1 MTLKSKD
8 KRKFSGSIKNCLEG
22 INFVITNESNFKKEI
37 VIGIIALLL
46 SYILKISRIE
56 FIIILIMIALVLTS
70 EIINTSI
77 EKVVDLYTKDYNNL
91 AKIAKDVSAG
101 SVLVMSLFSL
111 LVGVIIFLPKIIN
124 VLGG

>member
-101 SVLVMSLFSL
+101 SVLVMSIFSL
-111 LVGVIIFLPKIIN
+111 LVGIIIFLPKIIN

>member
-1 MTLKSKD
+1 MNLKSKD
-8 KRKFSGSIKNCLEG
+8 KRKFSSSIKNCLEG

-101 SVLVMSLFSL
+101 SVLVMSIFSL
-111 LVGVIIFLPKIIN
+111 LVGATVFLPKIIN

>member
-37 VIGIIALLL
+37 AIGIIALLL

-101 SVLVMSLFSL
+101 SVLVMSIFSL

>member
-101 SVLVMSLFSL
+101 SVLVMSIFSL
-111 LVGVIIFLPKIIN
+111 LVGAIIFLPKIIN

>member
-8 KRKFSGSIKNCLEG
+8 KRKFSSSIKYCLEG

-37 VIGIIALLL
+37 AIGIIALLL

-91 AKIAKDVSAG
+91 AKTAKDVSAG
-101 SVLVMSLFSL
+101 SVLVMSIFSL

>member
-8 KRKFSGSIKNCLEG
+8 KRKFSSSIKYCLGG

-56 FIIILIMIALVLTS
+56 FTIILIMIALVLTS

-101 SVLVMSLFSL
+101 SVLVMSIFSL

>member
-1 MTLKSKD
+1 MNLKSKD
-8 KRKFSGSIKNCLEG
+8 KRKFSSSIKYCLEG

-77 EKVVDLYTKDYNNL
+77 EKVVDLYTKDYDNL

-101 SVLVMSLFSL
+101 SVLVMSIFSL

>member
-1 MTLKSKD
+1 MNLKSKD
-8 KRKFSGSIKNCLEG
+8 KRKFSSSIKNCLEG

-77 EKVVDLYTKDYNNL
+77 EKVVDLYTRDYNNL

-101 SVLVMSLFSL
+101 SVLVMSIFSL

>member
-56 FIIILIMIALVLTS
+56 FIIILIMISLVLTS

-101 SVLVMSLFSL
+101 SVLVMSIFSL
-111 LVGVIIFLPKIIN
+111 LVGAIIFLPKIIN

>member
-8 KRKFSGSIKNCLEG
+8 KRKFSSSIKNCLEG

-101 SVLVMSLFSL
+101 SVLVMSIFSL

>member
-22 INFVITNESNFKKEI
+22 INFVITNESNFKIEI

-101 SVLVMSLFSL
+101 SVLVILYSFN
-111 LVGVIIFLPKIIN
+111 INIFGMI
-124 VLGG
+124 GGLI

>member
-1 MTLKSKD
+1 MNLKSKD
-8 KRKFSGSIKNCLEG
+8 KRKFSSSIKNCLEG

-37 VIGIIALLL
+37 AIGIIALLL

-101 SVLVMSLFSL
+101 SVLVMSIFSL
-111 LVGVIIFLPKIIN
+111 LVGATVFLPKIIN

>member
-56 FIIILIMIALVLTS
+56 FIIILIMIDLVLTS

-101 SVLVMSLFSL
+101 SVLVMSIFSL
-111 LVGVIIFLPKIIN
+111 LVGAIIFLPKIVN

>member
-8 KRKFSGSIKNCLEG
+8 KRKFSSSIKYCLEG

-77 EKVVDLYTKDYNNL
+77 EKVVDLYTKDYSNL

-101 SVLVMSLFSL
+101 SVLVMSIFSL
-111 LVGVIIFLPKIIN
+111 LVGIIIFLPKIIN

>member
-8 KRKFSGSIKNCLEG
+8 KRKFSSSIKYCLEG
-22 INFVITNESNFKKEI
+22 INFVITNESNFKIEI

-101 SVLVMSLFSL
+101 SVLVMSIFSL

>member
-37 VIGIIALLL
+37 AIGIIALLL

-101 SVLVMSLFSL
+101 SVLVMSIFSL
-111 LVGVIIFLPKIIN
+111 LVGIIIFLPKIIN

>member
-77 EKVVDLYTKDYNNL
+77 EKVVDLYTKDYSNL

-101 SVLVMSLFSL
+101 SVLVMSIFSL

>member
-77 EKVVDLYTKDYNNL
+77 EKVVDLYTKDYNNI

-101 SVLVMSLFSL
+101 SVLVMSIFSL
-111 LVGVIIFLPKIIN
+111 LVGIIIFLPKIIN

>member
-1 MTLKSKD
+1 MNLKSKD
-8 KRKFSGSIKNCLEG
+8 KRKFSSSIKNCLEG
-22 INFVITNESNFKKEI
+22 INFVITNESNFKIEI

-77 EKVVDLYTKDYNNL
+77 EKVVDLYTKDYSNL

-101 SVLVMSLFSL
+101 SVLVMSIFSL

>member
-37 VIGIIALLL
+37 AIGIIALLL

-56 FIIILIMIALVLTS
+56 FTIILIMIALVLTS

-101 SVLVMSLFSL
+101 SVLVMSIFSL

>member
-1 MTLKSKD
+1 MNLKSKD
-8 KRKFSGSIKNCLEG
+8 KRKFSSSIKYCLEG

-56 FIIILIMIALVLTS
+56 FIIILIMITLVLTS

-101 SVLVMSLFSL
+101 SVLVMSIFSL

>member
-56 FIIILIMIALVLTS
+56 FTIILIMIALVLTS

-101 SVLVMSLFSL
+101 SVLVMSIFSL
-111 LVGVIIFLPKIIN
+111 LVGAIIFLPKIIS

>member
-56 FIIILIMIALVLTS
+56 FTIILIMIALVLTS

-77 EKVVDLYTKDYNNL
+77 EKVVDLYTKDYNNI

-101 SVLVMSLFSL
+101 SVLVMSIFSL

>member
-77 EKVVDLYTKDYNNL
+77 EKVVDLYTRDYNNL

-101 SVLVMSLFSL
+101 SVLVMSIFSL

>member
-56 FIIILIMIALVLTS
+56 FTIILIMIALVLTS

-77 EKVVDLYTKDYNNL
+77 EKVVDLYTRDYNNL

-101 SVLVMSLFSL
+101 SVLVMSIFSL

>member
-8 KRKFSGSIKNCLEG
+8 KRKFSSSMKNCLEG

-77 EKVVDLYTKDYNNL
+77 EKVVDLYTKDYSNL

-101 SVLVMSLFSL
+101 SVLVMSIFSL

>member
-1 MTLKSKD
+1 MNLKSKD
-8 KRKFSGSIKNCLEG
+8 KRKFSSSIKYCLEG

-56 FIIILIMIALVLTS
+56 FTIILIMIALVLTS

-77 EKVVDLYTKDYNNL
+77 EKVVDLYTKDYSNL

-101 SVLVMSLFSL
+101 SVLVMSIFSL
-111 LVGVIIFLPKIIN
+111 LVGIIIFLPKIIN
-124 VLGG
+124 LLGG

>member
-1 MTLKSKD
+1 MNLKSKD

-101 SVLVMSLFSL
+101 SVLVMSIFSL

>member
-8 KRKFSGSIKNCLEG
+8 KRKFSSSIKYCLEG

-56 FIIILIMIALVLTS
+56 FTIILIMIALVLTS

-101 SVLVMSLFSL
+101 SVLVMSIFSL
-111 LVGVIIFLPKIIN
+111 LVGAIIFLPKIIS

>member
-1 MTLKSKD
+1 MNLKSKD
-8 KRKFSGSIKNCLEG
+8 KRKFSGSIKYCLEG

-101 SVLVMSLFSL
+101 SVLVMSIFSL

>member
-22 INFVITNESNFKKEI
+22 INFVITNESNFKIEI

-101 SVLVMSLFSL
+101 SVLVMSIFSL

>member
-101 SVLVMSLFSL
+101 SVLVMSIFSL
-111 LVGVIIFLPKIIN
+111 LVGAIIFLPKIVN

>member
-56 FIIILIMIALVLTS
+56 FTIILIMIALVLTS

-77 EKVVDLYTKDYNNL
+77 EKVVDLYTKDYNNI

-101 SVLVMSLFSL
+101 SVLVMSIFSL
-111 LVGVIIFLPKIIN
+111 LVGIIIFLPKIIN

>member
-8 KRKFSGSIKNCLEG
+8 KRKFSSSIKYCLEG

-56 FIIILIMIALVLTS
+56 FTIILIMIALVLTS

-101 SVLVMSLFSL
+101 SVLVMSIFSL
-111 LVGVIIFLPKIIN
+111 LVGVIIFLTKIIN

>member
-8 KRKFSGSIKNCLEG
+8 KRKFSSSIKNCLEG

-46 SYILKISRIE
+46 SYILKISIIE
-56 FIIILIMIALVLTS
+56 FTIILIMIALVLTS

-77 EKVVDLYTKDYNNL
+77 EKVVDLYTRDYNNL

-101 SVLVMSLFSL
+101 SVLVMSIFSL
-111 LVGVIIFLPKIIN
+111 LVGIIIFLPKIIN

>member
-1 MTLKSKD
+1 MNLKSKD
-8 KRKFSGSIKNCLEG
+8 KRKVSSSIKNCLEG

-37 VIGIIALLL
+37 AIGIIALLL

-101 SVLVMSLFSL
+101 SVLVMSIFSL
-111 LVGVIIFLPKIIN
+111 LVGATVFLPKIIN

>member
-37 VIGIIALLL
+37 VIGIITLLL

-101 SVLVMSLFSL
+101 SVLVMSIFSL

>member
-8 KRKFSGSIKNCLEG
+8 KRKFSSSIKYCLEG

-77 EKVVDLYTKDYNNL
+77 EKVVDLYTRDYNNL

-101 SVLVMSLFSL
+101 SVLVMSIFSL

>member
-1 MTLKSKD
+1 MKSKD

-37 VIGIIALLL
+37 AIGIIALLL

-101 SVLVMSLFSL
+101 SVLVMSIFSL
-111 LVGVIIFLPKIIN
+111 LVGIIIFLPKIIN

>member
-22 INFVITNESNFKKEI
+22 INFVITNESNFKIEI

-101 SVLVMSLFSL
+101 SVLVMSIFSL
-111 LVGVIIFLPKIIN
+111 LVGATVFLPKIIN